1 MKNITYDNCKRV
13 YELYKQVEF
22 WANRN
27 EFRNAVLE
35 FEKVAE
41 YLWDIDQ
48 DFSQKLYDFYHQMLD
63 AYYYKVHK
71 LDEFKKKILG
81 FKVQIYY
88 FTLCKY
94 YSYVERLTKDSN
106 IAVKMC
112 ENKDINAYDK
122 ALSLEYDMSKVDI
135 TLSNNFINKVKYLK
149 SYNYMEFD
157 KLSALIQE
165 SVGAAYKKEFLK
177 LEESFK

>member
-71 LDEFKKKILG
+71 LDEFKKFEDWNAHLDYI
-81 FKVQIYY
+81 
-88 FTLCKY
+88 
-94 YSYVERLTKDSN
+94 
-106 IAVKMC
+106 
-112 ENKDINAYDK
+112 EN
-122 ALSLEYDMSKVDI
+122 
-135 TLSNNFINKVKYLK
+135 YLK
-149 SYNYMEFD
+149 ESLSY
-157 KLSALIQE
+157 LITKYPAP
-165 SVGAAYKKEFLK
+165 VV
-177 LEESFK
+177 EEPTPEVAE

>member
-1 MKNITYDNCKRV
+1 
-13 YELYKQVEF
+13 
-22 WANRN
+22 
-27 EFRNAVLE
+27 
-35 FEKVAE
+35 
-41 YLWDIDQ
+41 
-48 DFSQKLYDFYHQMLD
+48 
-63 AYYYKVHK
+63 
-71 LDEFKKKILG
+71 
-81 FKVQIYY
+81 
-88 FTLCKY
+88 
-94 YSYVERLTKDSN
+94 
-106 IAVKMC
+106 MC

-177 LEESFK
+177 LEETFK